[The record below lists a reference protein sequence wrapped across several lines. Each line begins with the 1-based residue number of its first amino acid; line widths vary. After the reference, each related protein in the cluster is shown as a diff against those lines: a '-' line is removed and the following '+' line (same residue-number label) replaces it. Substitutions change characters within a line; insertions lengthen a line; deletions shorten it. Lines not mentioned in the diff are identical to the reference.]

1 MLMDYFW
8 LLVTGGGALAL
19 GAAIAYAAMRQKR
32 LPPVT
37 EEEQKREIDRLY
49 ERPNGNKARRT

>member
-8 LLVTGGGALAL
+8 LLVTGGGAFLL
-19 GAAIAYAAMRQKR
+19 GAAIAYAIMRQKA

-37 EEEQKREIDRLY
+37 KEAQKREIDRLY
-49 ERPNGNKARRT
+49 ERPPENNAR

>member
-8 LLVTGGGALAL
+8 LLVTGGGAFIL
-19 GAAIAYAAMRQKR
+19 GAVIAYAVMRQKP

-37 EEEQKREIDRLY
+37 KEAQKREIDRLY
-49 ERPNGNKARRT
+49 ERPPENKAR